1 MIRGRVANLMIC
13 TGFAMLLIGMS
24 WGSAHAQ
31 TKLVKPAG
39 GGILKI
45 TKSGSYFLAA
55 NYISALPVSPIIS
68 ISASNVTINLNGFT
82 ISDTAVGNTAP
93 AISTTSG
100 ISGVTIVN
108 GTITKTGTAISLGTS
123 STVGGMQLIGN
134 SGDGV
139 DCTSTCLVT
148 NSVITGNTGIGLALG
163 DGSSGYQDNIISGNS
178 GGNVAVGAGTNLGN
192 NVCGTGLC
200 PPATPQVP

>member
-1 MIRGRVANLMIC
+1 GNLVIC
-13 TGFAMLLIGMS
+13 AGLATLLIGMS

-31 TKLVKPAG
+31 TKLVKPANG
-39 GGILKI
+39 GTLKI

-55 NYISALPVSPIIS
+55 NYISTLPFSSIIS
-68 ISASNVTINLNGFT
+68 ISANNVTINLNGFT
-82 ISDTAVGNTAP
+82 ISDTAIGNTAP

-134 SGDGV
+134 KGDGV
-139 DCTSTCLVT
+139 DCISTCLVT
-148 NSVITGNTGIGLALG
+148 NSVITGNTGAGLALG
-163 DGSSGYQDNIISGNS
+163 DGSSGYQDNIISGNT
-178 GGNVAVGAGTNLGN
+178 GGNVGAGTNLGN

-200 PPATPQVP
+200 P

>member
-1 MIRGRVANLMIC
+1 MIRGRIGNLMIC
-13 TGFAMLLIGMS
+13 TGLAMLLIGMN

-31 TKLVKPAG
+31 TKIAKPAG
-39 GGILKI
+39 GGVLKI

-55 NYISALPVSPIIS
+55 NYISTLPKSPIIS
-68 ISASNVTINLNGFT
+68 IGVNNVTINLNGFT
-82 ISDTAVGNTAP
+82 ISDTAIGTVGS
-93 AISTTSG
+93 AINASG
-100 ISGVTIVN
+100 FSGVTIVN
-108 GTITKTGTAISLGTS
+108 GTITGIPGSAIVLGSS

-148 NSVITGNTGIGLALG
+148 NSVITGNGGTGLALG
-163 DGSSGYQDNIISGNS
+163 DGSSGYQDNIISGN
-178 GGNVAVGAGTNLGN
+178 GGGSVTSGTNLGN

-200 PPATPQVP
+200 P